1 MKKIIVAVI
10 GALAISSSFAQTTF
24 QTIGN
29 QTYINRPNAPAIV
42 CQRIGNMTYC
52 N

>member
-1 MKKIIVAVI
+1 MKKMIFALLTFVA
-10 GALAISSSFAQTTF
+10 ATAMAQTTI
-24 QTIGN
+24 QSIGN